1 MLTLGKKI
9 QKARKEANISQVEL
23 AKKLN
28 VRQGSISNWERDER
42 KPELQKL
49 QAIARIVN
57 KPMDYFFDDELEL
70 DEEGKLTENQIYDF
84 IKDITAST
92 KFLEENKEKWKELM
106 GKIQDSDIKNNP
118 YIKRI
123 PGVVFLRKLG
133 SIKAGHP
140 SFLSDENNEVIYIPI
155 PSNYINGELSN
166 CKTQKQI
173 DEHFFIVEVVGDSMY
188 DTLKEGEELVIKV
201 IHNNEIINGNI
212 YAVMLDKSYPVC
224 KRVYKQDTQLIL
236 SSDNQK
242 YEPIIVTKEE
252 YKKGK
257 DVKILGEVISYFG
270 TKHLFKKKQ

>member
-106 GKIQDSDIKNNP
+106 GKIQDSDIKKN
-118 YIKRI
+118 
-123 PGVVFLRKLG
+123 LR
-133 SIKAGHP
+133 
-140 SFLSDENNEVIYIPI
+140 V
-155 PSNYINGELSN
+155 
-166 CKTQKQI
+166 
-173 DEHFFIVEVVGDSMY
+173 
-188 DTLKEGEELVIKV
+188 
-201 IHNNEIINGNI
+201 
-212 YAVMLDKSYPVC
+212 
-224 KRVYKQDTQLIL
+224 
-236 SSDNQK
+236 
-242 YEPIIVTKEE
+242 IIV
-252 YKKGK
+252 
-257 DVKILGEVISYFG
+257 L
-270 TKHLFKKKQ
+270 